1 MRLMQ
6 TRADNK
12 RRFLR
17 GIPLKCIIG
26 AASMALRYGE
36 LSSRMLA
43 SVPPIASKGC
53 DSRLPHEGGVGLIL
67 KIPERSCY

>member
-6 TRADNK
+6 RRADNK
-12 RRFLR
+12 RRLLR

-26 AASMALRYGE
+26 VASMALRYGE

-43 SVPPIASKGC
+43 SFPPIALKVATRDSHTRKGW
-53 DSRLPHEGGVGLIL
+53 G
-67 KIPERSCY
+67 